1 MSTHSPHSNLKSFI
15 TQSTHSKNNNDQAI
29 LDYLNRRGFT
39 KAEQALKHE
48 LQSIQ
53 LSSSQ
58 PLPKSKTVG
67 LDEFADKNVHLNSTT
82 DQLHHHHHHHQ
93 KKKDGLGKNLIKHPS
108 EYAKG
113 YEGLR
118 EFINHSLDIHR
129 PAFMPFL
136 LPLFVHSY
144 LELVLDGRRDAADEF
159 LHRFSPDHVASQPT
173 LIQQLASLRH
183 SYHLQESELAQRW
196 RSERYVIRISERA
209 KNLLMAWLQTES
221 IGGDTDES
229 RAKDRMTSMINE
241 RVRVEYTNA
250 SILSQFQSG
259 LESDLSHSTEQ
270 QTHPTSSNDTSK
282 EPPPLKLGPA
292 PKDPKLMREVERII
306 SMEDHQKSNPVE
318 HPDPNQTKDISHGDV
333 TMIDGTKPPGPETP
347 NTTTNPTAATTTVTS
362 MNPVTAST
370 IVENDEIQ
378 KRVIEPTKHDL
389 LPYPNHF
396 RTLDLK
402 REVELVRE
410 ARKRIRLGPEAF
422 TSEGQLNQPKKTE
435 TEVWKP
441 SVCAFTIH
449 DAGQTMTATQFSDD
463 VTILGA
469 GFSDSSIKLWNLKG
483 EPFEPIRDDGTLDS
497 TSLDESE
504 SVRRMRKKTTTNS
517 IKLIGHSGPVYSL
530 SFDPI
535 PGPSAPPRHLISS
548 SQDSTIRLWSLDLF
562 KNLVAYRGHREPVW
576 DVEWGPKGIYFA
588 SASRDR
594 TARLW
599 CCERVNAVRM
609 FVGHLSDV
617 DCVTFHP
624 NSLYMATGSSDRTC
638 RLWDVQRGNCVRV
651 FHGHEGAVNCVKIS
665 PDGRLLASAGEDQSI
680 KIWDIGSS
688 RLMKTMRGHQSSI
701 HSLDFNAESNLL
713 ASGSSD
719 ESVRIWDVESVS
731 NQPSTITKRSQVGM
745 NGSLGFGSEELGLK
759 GESNSTIKLLK
770 NGLFGLQ
777 EYQNTP
783 DLLTTLATR
792 KTPILST
799 KFTTRNLLLAVGP
812 MIV

>member
-1 MSTHSPHSNLKSFI
+1 MSNHPQQSATKSSFI
-15 TQSTHSKNNNDQAI
+15 TQSTNSKTNNDQAI

-53 LSSSQ
+53 LSASQ
-58 PLPKSKTVG
+58 PIPKSKTVG
-67 LDEFADKNVHLNSTT
+67 LDEFADKNANLNPS
-82 DQLHHHHHHHQ
+82 DHHQ
-93 KKKDGLGKNLIKHPS
+93 KKKEGVGKSLIKHPS
-108 EYAKG
+108 EFAKG

-118 EFINHSLDIHR
+118 DFINHSLDIHR

-183 SYHLQESELAQRW
+183 PYHLQESEIAQRW

-241 RVRVEYTNA
+241 RVRVEYTSA

-259 LESDLSHSTEQ
+259 LESDLAHPPEH
-270 QTHPTSSNDTSK
+270 QTHHTSSNDTSK
-282 EPPPLKLGPA
+282 EPQPLKLGPA
-292 PKDPKLMREVERII
+292 PKDPKLMREVERFFT
-306 SMEDHQKSNPVE
+306 MEDQKKSNSI
-318 HPDPNQTKDISHGDV
+318 DNSDSNQIKDTNNGDV
-333 TMIDGTKPPGPETP
+333 TMTDGTKQPGPEPT
-347 NTTTNPTAATTTVTS
+347 NTTTNPTATTTTVPS
-362 MNPVTAST
+362 INPPAAST
-370 IVENDEIQ
+370 TIESDEVQ
-378 KRVIEPTKHDL
+378 KKMIEPTKHDL
-389 LPYPNHF
+389 LPYPIHF

-422 TSEGQLNQPKKTE
+422 NSDGQPNNQKKTE

-449 DAGQTMTATQFSDD
+449 DAGQTMTAAQFSDD

-497 TSLDESE
+497 TSVNESE
-504 SVRRMRKKTTTNS
+504 SVRRMRKKTATNS

-562 KNLVAYRGHREPVW
+562 KNLVVYRGHREPVW

-617 DCVTFHP
+617 DCITFHP

-665 PDGRLLASAGEDQSI
+665 PDGKLLASAGEDQSI

-701 HSLDFNAESNLL
+701 YSLDFNAESNLI
-713 ASGSSD
+713 ATGSAD
-719 ESVRIWDVESVS
+719 ESVRIWDVERSS
-731 NQPSTITKRSQVGM
+731 TNQPPKRH
-745 NGSLGFGSEELGLK
+745 NGNGNGRGFGNDEVLLK
-759 GESNSTIKLLK
+759 GDSNSTIKLLK

-783 DLLTTLATR
+783 DLLSTLATR
-792 KTPILST
+792 KTPVLST

-812 MIV
+812 MII

>member
-1 MSTHSPHSNLKSFI
+1 MSNLPQSTMKSTFI
-15 TQSTHSKNNNDQAI
+15 TQSTNSKTNNDQAI

-48 LQSIQ
+48 LQSMQ
-53 LSSSQ
+53 LSASQ
-58 PLPKSKTVG
+58 PIPKSKTVG
-67 LDEFADKNVHLNSTT
+67 LDEFADKNANINPS
-82 DQLHHHHHHHQ
+82 DHHQ
-93 KKKDGLGKNLIKHPS
+93 KKKEGLGKNLIKHPT

-118 EFINHSLDIHR
+118 DFINHSLDIHR

-183 SYHLQESELAQRW
+183 SYHLQESEIAQRW

-259 LESDLSHSTEQ
+259 LESDLAHPPEH
-270 QTHPTSSNDTSK
+270 QTHHTLPNDTSK
-282 EPPPLKLGPA
+282 EPQPLKLGPA
-292 PKDPKLMREVERII
+292 PKDPKLMREVERIMT
-306 SMEDHQKSNPVE
+306 MEDQQKSISIDNPE
-318 HPDPNQTKDISHGDV
+318 SNQTKDTNNGDV
-333 TMIDGTKPPGPETP
+333 TMTDGTKQSGPEPTNP
-347 NTTTNPTAATTTVTS
+347 TTNPIAASTTVPS
-362 MNPVTAST
+362 INPPVAPTT
-370 IVENDEIQ
+370 IESDEVQ
-378 KRVIEPTKHDL
+378 KKMIEPTKHDL

-422 TSEGQLNQPKKTE
+422 NSDGQLNNQKKTE

-449 DAGQTMTATQFSDD
+449 DAGQTMTAAQFSDD

-497 TSLDESE
+497 TSVNESE

-562 KNLVAYRGHREPVW
+562 KNLVVYRGHREPVW

-617 DCVTFHP
+617 DCITFHP

-665 PDGRLLASAGEDQSI
+665 PDGKLLASAGEDQSI

-701 HSLDFNAESNLL
+701 YSLDFNAESNLL
-713 ASGSSD
+713 ATGSAD
-719 ESVRIWDVESVS
+719 ESVRIWDVESS
-731 NQPSTITKRSQVGM
+731 STNQPLKRS
-745 NGSLGFGSEELGLK
+745 NGNGNGRVFGNDELLLK
-759 GESNSTIKLLK
+759 GDSNSTIKLLK

-783 DLLTTLATR
+783 DLLSTLATR

>member
-1 MSTHSPHSNLKSFI
+1 MSNLPQSTMKSTFI
-15 TQSTHSKNNNDQAI
+15 TQSTNSKTNNDQAI

-48 LQSIQ
+48 LQSMQ
-53 LSSSQ
+53 LSASQ
-58 PLPKSKTVG
+58 PIPKSKTVG
-67 LDEFADKNVHLNSTT
+67 LDEFADKNANINPS
-82 DQLHHHHHHHQ
+82 DHHQ
-93 KKKDGLGKNLIKHPS
+93 KKKEGLGKNLIKHPT

-118 EFINHSLDIHR
+118 DFINHSLDIHR

-183 SYHLQESELAQRW
+183 SYHLQESEIAQRW

-259 LESDLSHSTEQ
+259 LESDLAHPPEH
-270 QTHPTSSNDTSK
+270 QTHHTLPNDTSK
-282 EPPPLKLGPA
+282 EPQPLKLGPA
-292 PKDPKLMREVERII
+292 PKDPKLMREVERIMT
-306 SMEDHQKSNPVE
+306 MEDQQKSISIDNPE
-318 HPDPNQTKDISHGDV
+318 SNQTKDTNNGDV
-333 TMIDGTKPPGPETP
+333 TMTDGTKQSGSEPTNP
-347 NTTTNPTAATTTVTS
+347 TTNPIAASTTVPS
-362 MNPVTAST
+362 INPPVAPTT
-370 IVENDEIQ
+370 IESDEVQ
-378 KRVIEPTKHDL
+378 KKMIEPTKHDL

-422 TSEGQLNQPKKTE
+422 NSDGQLNNQKKTE

-449 DAGQTMTATQFSDD
+449 DAGQTMTAAQFSDD

-497 TSLDESE
+497 TSVNESE

-562 KNLVAYRGHREPVW
+562 KNLVVYRGHREPVW

-617 DCVTFHP
+617 DCITFHP

-665 PDGRLLASAGEDQSI
+665 PDGKLLASAGEDQSI

-701 HSLDFNAESNLL
+701 YSLDFNAESNLL
-713 ASGSSD
+713 ATGSAD
-719 ESVRIWDVESVS
+719 ESVRIWDVESS
-731 NQPSTITKRSQVGM
+731 STNQPLKRS
-745 NGSLGFGSEELGLK
+745 NGNGNGNGRVFGNDELLLK
-759 GESNSTIKLLK
+759 GDSNSTIKLLK

-783 DLLTTLATR
+783 DLLSTLATR

>member
-1 MSTHSPHSNLKSFI
+1 MSNLPQSTMKSTFI
-15 TQSTHSKNNNDQAI
+15 TQSTNSKTNNDQAI

-48 LQSIQ
+48 LQSMQ
-53 LSSSQ
+53 LSASQ
-58 PLPKSKTVG
+58 PIPKSKTVG
-67 LDEFADKNVHLNSTT
+67 LDEFADKNANINPS
-82 DQLHHHHHHHQ
+82 DHHQ
-93 KKKDGLGKNLIKHPS
+93 KKKEGLGKNLIKHPT

-118 EFINHSLDIHR
+118 DFINHSLDIHR

-183 SYHLQESELAQRW
+183 SYHLQESEIAQRW

-259 LESDLSHSTEQ
+259 LESDLAHPPEH
-270 QTHPTSSNDTSK
+270 QTHHTLPNDTSK
-282 EPPPLKLGPA
+282 EPQPLKLGPA
-292 PKDPKLMREVERII
+292 PKDPKLMREVERIMT
-306 SMEDHQKSNPVE
+306 MEDQQKSISIDNPE
-318 HPDPNQTKDISHGDV
+318 SNQTKDTNNGDV
-333 TMIDGTKPPGPETP
+333 TMTDGTKQSGSEPTNP
-347 NTTTNPTAATTTVTS
+347 TTNPIAASTTVPS
-362 MNPVTAST
+362 INPPVAPTT
-370 IVENDEIQ
+370 IESDEVQ
-378 KRVIEPTKHDL
+378 KKMIEPTKHDL

-422 TSEGQLNQPKKTE
+422 NSDGQLNNQKKTE

-449 DAGQTMTATQFSDD
+449 DAGQTMTAAQFSDD

-497 TSLDESE
+497 TSVNESE

-562 KNLVAYRGHREPVW
+562 KNLVVYRGHREPVW

-617 DCVTFHP
+617 DCITFHP

-665 PDGRLLASAGEDQSI
+665 PDGKLLASAGEDQSI

-701 HSLDFNAESNLL
+701 YSLDFNAESNLL
-713 ASGSSD
+713 ATGSAD
-719 ESVRIWDVESVS
+719 ESVRIWDVESS
-731 NQPSTITKRSQVGM
+731 STNQPLKRS
-745 NGSLGFGSEELGLK
+745 NGNGNGRVFGNDELLLK
-759 GESNSTIKLLK
+759 GDSNSTIKLLK

-783 DLLTTLATR
+783 DLLSTLATR